1 MTLTTEQVEFID
13 AAVRSF
19 REHLETQ
26 VKAHG
31 VPDETPENVGRWTA
45 ALSLTDR
52 VATGT
57 STN

>member
-19 REHLETQ
+19 REHLATQ

-31 VPDETPENVGRWTA
+31 VPDETRENVGRWAA